1 VGNEKLPLHSLNIR
15 WWRKQMLG
23 DEKSEDFSIKTTEFE
38 TILPSGKRL
47 HNYGNSPFLMGK
59 STIYKWSFS
68 MVMLVYQRVHLPA
81 YWLQLYLQQG

>member
-47 HNYGNSPFLMGK
+47 HNYGNSPFITAKSSITGPFSIATVKNYRRLPEGK
-59 STIYKWSFS
+59 
-68 MVMLVYQRVHLPA
+68 
-81 YWLQLYLQQG
+81 